1 MKEIVIIGA
10 GDLGREV
17 VWLIEDINRLNPTYV
32 ILGFLDDDAAK
43 LGGEFYGY
51 RVLGGQDMLEKL
63 SEKTPLSAVLA
74 VQDGAVRKNIVEA
87 HPTFSRWE
95 SIVHPSAVTAASSVI
110 GPGCILFPQVT
121 VSVDT
126 KLGSFGLYYIHSTV
140 CNDCIVGDYASVMTG
155 AAVLDHSQL
164 GDGCCLAPYT
174 CVQPYEKREAE
185 AAESAPAEDEG
196 EE

>member
-51 RVLGGQDMLEKL
+51 RVLGGVDMLEKL
-63 SEKTPLSAVLA
+63 SERTPLSAVLA
-74 VQDGAVRKNIVEA
+74 VQTGSVRKKIVEA
-87 HPTFSRWE
+87 HPTFHRWE
-95 SIVHPSAVTAASSVI
+95 SIVHPSAVVAASSAI
-110 GPGCILFPQVT
+110 GPGSLLFPQVT
-121 VSVDT
+121 ISVYA
-126 KLGSFGLYYIHSTV
+126 KLGSFCLYYIHSTV
-140 CNDCIVGDYASVMTG
+140 CNDCVVGDYASVMTG

-174 CVQPYEKREAE
+174 CVQPYEKLEAE
-185 AAESAPAEDEG
+185 APVKDEG

>member
-51 RVLGGQDMLEKL
+51 RVLGGVDMLEKL
-63 SEKTPLSAVLA
+63 SERTPLSAVLA
-74 VQDGAVRKNIVEA
+74 VQTGSVRKKIVEA
-87 HPTFSRWE
+87 HPTFHRWE
-95 SIVHPSAVTAASSVI
+95 SIVHPSAVVAASSAI
-110 GPGCILFPQVT
+110 GHGSLLFPQVT
-121 VSVDT
+121 VSVDA
-126 KLGSFGLYYIHSTV
+126 KLGSFGLYRIRATV
-140 CNDCIVGDYASVMTG
+140 CNDCVIGDYVSLMNGVT
-155 AAVLDHSQL
+155 VLEYAQL
-164 GDGCCLAPYT
+164 GDTCLLT
-174 CVQPYEKREAE
+174 TNTLVQPYEKLEAK
-185 AAESAPAEDEG
+185 APAKDEG